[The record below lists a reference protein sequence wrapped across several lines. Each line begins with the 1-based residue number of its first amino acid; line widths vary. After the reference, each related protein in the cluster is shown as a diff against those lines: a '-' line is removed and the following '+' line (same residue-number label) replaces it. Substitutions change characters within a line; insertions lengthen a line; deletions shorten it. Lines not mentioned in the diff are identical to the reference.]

1 MLNEKQGH
9 VYLNSFPSQ
18 QSIQLHYIRGFRNI
32 DSVHISDIFVNF
44 VFQDYQLCMVNIS
57 FQICNYQSVF

>member
-18 QSIQLHYIRGFRNI
+18 QSIKLHHIRFFRNI
-32 DSVHISDIFVNF
+32 DSVDISDIFVNF

-57 FQICNYQSVF
+57 FQICNYQLVF